1 MTTAHRLG
9 ISIARSCGV
18 CERDG
23 IHGAHVPLHTGRSPY
38 SRGSSR
44 SLFTARRRM
53 KSRLFGHALDRY
65 PACDKELVHQVQAH
79 VAAIHSA
86 SQSDAFKQCNKL
98 GYHPLEELSQSE
110 KKQLEQQ
117 QHGKLTDAE
126 LARTIAEVNS
136 TAVLLAAFSPRIS
149 VLGTEVHYLVDEQ
162 GDFYFGIDN
171 DNEFLRNIP
180 SSPTCSVL
188 IGIENL
194 DDIMISDLFSVNDDE
209 LDTEL
214 DTDEESEDEGD
225 ELSEDWDL
233 LILDDAEE
241 DSLSSS
247 ESWGGL
253 KTLNNVHPMN
263 FASKLSETAT
273 RDSRMSMYK
282 PSKKLKIT
290 GVVRQVTKEEE
301 PYIRKLWNDRH
312 VSDDDD
318 DFSEDEEED
327 KPEHEAI
334 SSAVVVENLEF
345 LDDASY
351 NIGNKERVTKD
362 GALEASE
369 VLKLKQEEER
379 KCRNTEGSLEL
390 FIDVALP
397 NEDMITTEP
406 TLESRSLDDESGLEK
421 MTSSN
426 AEMATDISLTEESSV
441 PRLSDITPDGPTI
454 LSEWYEEDE
463 PGSLFYKLEIFS
475 IELNASPGNQ
485 SSVEIK
491 DFLYAKPD
499 IIGHDAS
506 SLVDQINAGGK
517 KFETALKLLCQRE
530 KGIQVEEASVVGIDS
545 LGMDVRISCGIEIKN
560 VRFSFNKRAKC
571 ADSAEKL
578 VNQLLYSRPG
588 AKHNRKGRRM
598 KE

>member
-1 MTTAHRLG
+1 MVGMAHVSGTPSAISAG

-263 FASKLSETAT
+263 FASKLSE
-273 RDSRMSMYK
+273 
-282 PSKKLKIT
+282 
-290 GVVRQVTKEEE
+290 VTKEEE

-379 KCRNTEGSLEL
+379 N
-390 FIDVALP
+390 VALP

>member
-225 ELSEDWDL
+225 E
-233 LILDDAEE
+233 
-241 DSLSSS
+241 
-247 ESWGGL
+247 
-253 KTLNNVHPMN
+253 
-263 FASKLSETAT
+263 LSETAT